1 MILTVTEQEQV
12 ALLVAIYS
20 ASQGCEDTAAW
31 ARTKKRLAV
40 ILNGF
45 HSDSSTRSDAISTL
59 LWEMFAAAADN
70 ASLI

>member
-31 ARTKKRLAV
+31 ARAKKRLAV

-45 HSDSSTRSDAISTL
+45 HSDSSDAISTL

>member
-45 HSDSSTRSDAISTL
+45 HSDSSRSDAISTL